1 MNIKFFDR
9 NISAVSLIEIM
20 MIFTII
26 GVVTTACVG
35 LAKPK
40 YEYMKKIKLF
50 STLDML
56 ENAAKIIQQ
65 EGSIDYTSD
74 INTCSNRSGNYCTD
88 YDNQYPHLNNQLP
101 KASYRSQTDTAAS
114 LTKTIYN
121 KLNATEQSQFQ
132 NLQKGL
138 CDRLQKVFVTQG
150 YKKQSCAAANLIE
163 DANLANVRANGYFKN
178 KTPQIILP
186 NGQALFIS
194 KHLYTDYGS
203 NRYVVYATL
212 QEPGPS
218 DYFTAESIAADT
230 YYYSQYT
237 TASLSGYVSGIL
249 NNESITFRNKPNET
263 KLAAAELSLAKYPN
277 YSGAISDARS
287 VLKLY
292 TRNKDYF
299 VIYVDTNCQMHNGNN
314 SDKMCGSDT
323 LNDDVF
329 AFRMYRDGTVI
340 PDDSTTFPA
349 NMLTARVLIQDS
361 NDEEG
366 KFKVSNVN
374 YANLP
379 LNKARCYANLMCNG
393 INNNPICSICNNYA
407 QVYNPLSECVTPSG
421 DSKCKVI
428 INKPSFIMR

>member
-1 MNIKFFDR
+1 MNIKLFDR

-26 GVVTTACVG
+26 GVVTTACIG

-50 STLDML
+50 SALDML

-101 KASYRSQTDTAAS
+101 KASYRSQKDTTAS
-114 LTKTIYN
+114 LNKTIYS

-150 YKKQSCAAANLIE
+150 YKKQSCAAADLIE
-163 DANLANVRANGYFKN
+163 DSNIANIRGNGYFKN

-203 NRYVVYATL
+203 NRYIVYATT
-212 QEPGPS
+212 QETGY
-218 DYFTAESIAADT
+218 DNYTESVAVGTDNCTGYHGLGCAR
-230 YYYSQYT
+230 
-237 TASLSGYVSGIL
+237 LSSYVSGLPNGHNIL
-249 NNESITFRNKPNET
+249 MSQPNET
-263 KLAAAELSLAKYPN
+263 RLAAAE
-277 YSGAISDARS
+277 YSVGVTSAARD
-287 VLKLY
+287 VKKLY
-292 TRNKDYF
+292 ARNKDYF

-340 PDDSTTFPA
+340 PDESTSFPA

-393 INNNPICSICNNYA
+393 INNNAICSICNNYA

-428 INKPSFIMR
+428 INKPSFVMR

>member
-1 MNIKFFDR
+1 MNIKLFDR

-26 GVVTTACVG
+26 GVVTTACIG

-40 YEYMKKIKLF
+40 YEYMKKIKLY
-50 STLDML
+50 SALDML
-56 ENAAKIIQQ
+56 ENAAKMIQQ

-74 INTCSNRSGNYCTD
+74 INTCSKRSENYCTD

-101 KASYRSQTDTAAS
+101 KASYRSQKDTTAS
-114 LTKTIYN
+114 LNKTIYS

-150 YKKQSCAAANLIE
+150 YKKQSCAAADLIE
-163 DANLANVRANGYFKN
+163 DTNPANVRANGYFKN

-203 NRYVVYATL
+203 NRYIVYATT
-212 QEPGPS
+212 QESGYTTS
-218 DYFTAESIAADT
+218 TEYAVATNQYI
-230 YYYSQYT
+230 SQYPQV
-237 TASLSGYVSGIL
+237 LSQGNS
-249 NNESITFRNKPNET
+249 SATQTSTNET
-263 KLAAAELSLAKYPN
+263 RLAGAEKVFDDTAKQL
-277 YSGAISDARS
+277 
-287 VLKLY
+287 LKLY
-292 TRNKDYF
+292 ARNKDYY
-299 VIYVDTNCQMHNGNN
+299 VIYVDTNCQMHNGNS

-329 AFRMYRDGTVI
+329 AFRMYRDGMVI
-340 PDDSTTFPA
+340 PDESTSFPA

-393 INNNPICSICNNYA
+393 INNNAICSICNNYVK
-407 QVYNPLSECVTPSG
+407 VYNPLSECVTPSG

-428 INKPSFIMR
+428 INKPSFVMR

>member
-1 MNIKFFDR
+1 MNIKLFDR

-26 GVVTTACVG
+26 GVVTTACIG

-50 STLDML
+50 SALDML

-101 KASYRSQTDTAAS
+101 KASYRSQKDTTAS
-114 LTKTIYN
+114 LNKTIYS

-138 CDRLQKVFVTQG
+138 CDRLQKVLVTQG
-150 YKKQSCAAANLIE
+150 YKKQSCSASNLIE
-163 DANLANVRANGYFKN
+163 DSNPASVTGANYFKN
-178 KTPQIILP
+178 KTPQLILP

-203 NRYVVYATL
+203 NRYIVYATT
-212 QEPGPS
+212 QE
-218 DYFTAESIAADT
+218 
-230 YYYSQYT
+230 
-237 TASLSGYVSGIL
+237 SGYSKDTEYAVGNNLYLSNYVTAVYSG
-249 NNESITFRNKPNET
+249 S
-263 KLAAAELSLAKYPN
+263 
-277 YSGAISDARS
+277 SGAITNATNETRLAGAEQVLNDTAKQL
-287 VLKLY
+287 LKLY
-292 TRNKDYF
+292 ARNKDYY

-340 PDDSTTFPA
+340 PDESTSFPA

-393 INNNPICSICNNYA
+393 INNNAICSICNNYV

-428 INKPSFIMR
+428 INKPSFVMR